1 MYQIDHRLS
10 CWNSGVKSRGRF
22 KGYSTTE
29 GQMPPRAAIQRVLAA
44 QCDQCV
50 FIAKKEKA
58 DYILTFANAPNGYEW
73 SVIEGGRCL

>member
-1 MYQIDHRLS
+1 
-10 CWNSGVKSRGRF
+10 
-22 KGYSTTE
+22 
-29 GQMPPRAAIQRVLAA
+29 MPPRAAIQRVLAA

-73 SVIEGGRCL
+73 SVIECGTCL